1 MPYTEIVVLPV
12 PTARPPRAPAFFRKS
27 WRSGTDPL
35 RAFAQSINAL
45 HGMRSMLPCET
56 HSTATRR
63 PIPNGFDFVDVDLVQ
78 MACRSARMGAQTS
91 LAGEPWAGSRRSS
104 GTGRNRLC
112 PSRGSP
118 RPPGHARPAPPC
130 FLHLP
135 QAPQLWTLGSC
146 ATQPLQVESLSTR
159 LRRRLATARP
169 QHGQ

>member
-1 MPYTEIVVLPV
+1 MPYTEIVLPV
-12 PTARPPRAPAFFRKS
+12 PTARPPPAPAFFRKS

-130 FLHLP
+130 LVRLT
-135 QAPQLWTLGSC
+135 QAPQLQTFGDC
-146 ATQPLQVESLSTR
+146 ATRPLQVESLSTTSQ
-159 LRRRLATARP
+159 RRPATAPP
-169 QHGQ
+169 QHRC